1 MTGAAQ
7 CRRVGLARG
16 LHGSEAVLPLGIVTV
31 ASIALAVV
39 AHVGRDAVT
48 GAPRGRSRDSPLSDV
63 VRSEAADP
71 AVGEASSTSRRRS
84 DRRVVEQYGDV
95 LHGSEVTARCSISSR
110 GLWAVVF
117 AENRR

>member
-39 AHVGRDAVT
+39 AHVAVIGRENRQHDPSARAATRLRT
-48 GAPRGRSRDSPLSDV
+48 GDHERVVPVPRVRCVPLW
-63 VRSEAADP
+63 
-71 AVGEASSTSRRRS
+71 SRRAAMHPGWS
-84 DRRVVEQYGDV
+84 M
-95 LHGSEVTARCSISSR
+95 I
-110 GLWAVVF
+110 
-117 AENRR
+117 